1 MSTSIRLSD
10 KIVEDAKRKGA
21 LLHRTPPEQIE
32 HWARLGSVMEDVL
45 SCPAQASINAAATR
59 DDVDE
64 ALAVAETPAGKE
76 RAHAAIAANAAA
88 IVSSD

>member
-1 MSTSIRLSD
+1 VSTSIRSSD

-21 LLHRTPPEQIE
+21 LLHRTPSEQIE

-45 SCPAQASINAAATR
+45 SCPAQASMSAAATR
-59 DDVDE
+59 DDIDE
-64 ALAVAETPAGKE
+64 ALAVVETPDGI
-76 RAHAAIAANAAA
+76 RSAHAAIAANAAA